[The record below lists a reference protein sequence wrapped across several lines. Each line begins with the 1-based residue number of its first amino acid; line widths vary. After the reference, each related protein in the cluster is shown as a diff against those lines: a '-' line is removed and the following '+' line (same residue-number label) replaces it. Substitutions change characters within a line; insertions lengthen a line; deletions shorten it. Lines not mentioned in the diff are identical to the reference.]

1 MLSITTWSDLRT
13 AIENHPATTILQA
26 HAERLEEF
34 GDQPLGE
41 LCEFI
46 LAEHTDT
53 LEDLATKLGRA
64 LHPPPWEFVDRSGGW
79 YELVLVTGDDG
90 FGFVVLVEDHAD
102 GNQALRDYCAT
113 LIP

>member
-1 MLSITTWSDLRT
+1 MLSITTWSDLRA
-13 AIENHPATTILQA
+13 AIKNHPATPILQA

-46 LAEHTDT
+46 LVEPTDT
-53 LEDLATKLGRA
+53 LADLATRLGRA
-64 LHPPPWEFVDRSGGW
+64 LHPPPWEYVERSNGW

-90 FGFVVLVEDHAD
+90 FGFVVLVPE
-102 GNQALRDYCAT
+102 GNQSLLDYCTT